1 VALTADYA
9 ATVLTRT
16 DLLGAISE
24 EVGRLVRR
32 PLTTAAREAENRV
45 GAWMA
50 EAGATVTRDAVG
62 NVFGRREG
70 VEFWGSGSPGDRGR
84 HTPGSSVR
92 AHDGGDPT
100 VAAGGSVSTTAAS
113 GPVLVIGSHIDT
125 VRDAGKYD
133 GPLGVALGIAAMAH
147 VAARE
152 VRGHPRLPFALE
164 VAAFAG
170 EEGVRFAAPFL
181 GSRVATGTLPSSWL
195 DRTDDAGITLA
206 CAIREAGGD
215 TQSTTSAHARY
226 RPGTVIAY
234 LEPHIEQ
241 GPVLDLADEA
251 LGIVPA
257 IVGQARV
264 LLTFTGQANHA
275 GTTPMTARR
284 DALAGAATTV
294 VAVERVAQK
303 TQGLV
308 ATVGE
313 IAIAPGAANVVPG
326 AATLTIDVRHA
337 DDDVRRGAVERI
349 LDAAGEAAAVRSLDL
364 AVAEEFQVAATPC
377 DERVTG
383 AIRSAATRLGMGQL
397 REVMS
402 GAGHDAMVMA
412 AVAPVGML
420 FVRSPGGISHHPAE
434 AVIPEDV
441 HAAFGVLVATID
453 EIAMQVRAGSFPA
466 PQEITA

>member
-1 VALTADYA
+1 
-9 ATVLTRT
+9 
-16 DLLGAISE
+16 
-24 EVGRLVRR
+24 
-32 PLTTAAREAENRV
+32 
-45 GAWMA
+45 
-50 EAGATVTRDAVG
+50 
-62 NVFGRREG
+62 
-70 VEFWGSGSPGDRGR
+70 
-84 HTPGSSVR
+84 
-92 AHDGGDPT
+92 
-100 VAAGGSVSTTAAS
+100 
-113 GPVLVIGSHIDT
+113 
-125 VRDAGKYD
+125 
-133 GPLGVALGIAAMAH
+133 
-147 VAARE
+147 
-152 VRGHPRLPFALE
+152 
-164 VAAFAG
+164 
-170 EEGVRFAAPFL
+170 
-181 GSRVATGTLPSSWL
+181 
-195 DRTDDAGITLA
+195 
-206 CAIREAGGD
+206 
-215 TQSTTSAHARY
+215 
-226 RPGTVIAY
+226 VIAY